1 VHFYVQVWRLIPTR
15 ITVTIMEHRAWIDGL
30 IAGDSYRTAAEK
42 IGTNGST
49 ITRQLNKGHLSP
61 EMVISLCRTYGRSP
75 VTGLIETGYLNSWET
90 EGVSIPYAL
99 KEATNKQILDE
110 IMDRS
115 DPEATV
121 LFGGGD
127 DVIDVAPGADVFPF
141 PDSPRGFD
149 GEQGESGETTPSVRR
164 DWDGEMPADAVADSS
179 PEEGATPD
187 AFEP

>member
-1 VHFYVQVWRLIPTR
+1 
-15 ITVTIMEHRAWIDGL
+15 MEHRAWIDGL

-75 VTGLIETGYLNSWET
+75 VTGLIETGYLNPWET

-127 DVIDVAPGADVFPF
+127 DVIDVAPVADVFPF
-141 PDSPRGFD
+141 PDSPRSFN
-149 GEQGESGETTPSVRR
+149 GEQAEPDETTPSVRDDEQDLEEALR
-164 DWDGEMPADAVADSS
+164 DANALRGAAQHRTPRLEE
-179 PEEGATPD
+179 PEDP
-187 AFEP
+187 